1 MLTQEKFVSLTLQEY
16 AQRLVDSTLLSVDEV
31 KEFVRRL
38 PDRHAK
44 DAIDF
49 LASALR
55 QAGKLTSFQDR
66 RVRQGQTKGLV
77 LGNYIV
83 LDQVGQG
90 AGGMVFRARHRRMTR
105 IVALKMI
112 PPAILQNGTAARRF
126 RREVEAMSRVSHPN
140 IVAAFDAGEDKGA
153 CFLILEYVDGYDL
166 SEPIKRGKRLKVK
179 DALDYVLQ
187 AAHGLAHA
195 HAMGIVHRDI
205 KPANLLLGK
214 DGVIKILDLGL
225 ARLED
230 GGGTNLTQTGSV
242 MGTVDYMPPEQTMD
256 SKVADHRADIYSL
269 GCTMYH
275 LLTGQPIYEADS
287 LIGKIIAHR
296 EEAIPSLRD
305 ARGDIP
311 PRLDEIFQRMVA
323 KDPGDRYQSMQ
334 DVVEELEAIKANPE
348 KPSPA
353 PAVIAKPT
361 PAPIARP
368 KPVEIAN
375 PTPAPIAT
383 PTPAEEKPEPLASKE
398 KEESRPGLFHFLD
411 TPVGFAVTMVIAL
424 VTTLAVMTWL
434 MFGPG

>member
-1 MLTQEKFVSLTLQEY
+1 MLTQEKSVSLTLQEY

-38 PDRHAK
+38 PDRRAQ
-44 DAIDF
+44 DAIDV
-49 LASALR
+49 LAGTLK
-55 QAGKLTSFQDR
+55 QAGKLTPFQDR
-66 RVRQGQTKGLV
+66 RVRQGHIKGLV
-77 LGNYIV
+77 LGNYLV

-112 PPAILQNGTAARRF
+112 PPAMLQNETAAKRF
-126 RREVEAMSRVSHPN
+126 HREVEAMSRVSHPN

-166 SEPIKRGKRLKVK
+166 SEPIKRGKKLAVK
-179 DALDYVLQ
+179 DVLDYILQ

-214 DGVIKILDLGL
+214 DGVIKILDMGL
-225 ARLED
+225 ARLD
-230 GGGTNLTQTGSV
+230 DSGGTNLTQTGSV

-256 SKVADHRADIYSL
+256 SKAADHRADIYSL

-275 LLTGQPIYEADS
+275 LLTCQPIYESDS

-296 EEAIPSLRD
+296 EETIPSLR
-305 ARGDIP
+305 ASRSDIP
-311 PRLDEIFQRMVA
+311 PRLDQVFQRMVA
-323 KDPGDRYQSMQ
+323 KKPEDRYQSMQ
-334 DVVEELEAIKANPE
+334 AVVEELEALKASPE
-348 KPSPA
+348 KVKAIPEKSTKATPPA
-353 PAVIAKPT
+353 AQPTSAPPLEEAKP
-361 PAPIARP
+361 
-368 KPVEIAN
+368 
-375 PTPAPIAT
+375 
-383 PTPAEEKPEPLASKE
+383 
-398 KEESRPGLFHFLD
+398 GFWHFLD
-411 TPVGFAVTMVIAL
+411 TPVGFAATMLLAL

-434 MFGPG
+434 MFGKG